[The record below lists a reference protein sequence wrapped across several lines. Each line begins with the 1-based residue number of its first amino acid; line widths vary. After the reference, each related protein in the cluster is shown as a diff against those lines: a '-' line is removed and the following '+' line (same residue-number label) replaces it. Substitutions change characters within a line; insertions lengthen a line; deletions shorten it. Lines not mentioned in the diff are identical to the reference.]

1 MKFTIKKLDLEKSLG
16 SLKKSSF
23 TAESLIITEFQQ
35 DKKKPNLSSLFSCI
49 DKRLNGYLSDSI
61 REDEFEFKVGETLVI
76 KLNSAE
82 RFNLDMQSTKKI
94 ILVGLG
100 EEKDFH
106 KKNERKAIASLV
118 RKVKAEK
125 LKSFAMEAVKDLA
138 LLVETSIL
146 VDYEFTKYKTEP
158 KKDKKEL
165 EEVLILSET
174 ASVKEKEII
183 SKAEIIANATNKA
196 RDLVWG
202 ASLRG
207 DS

>member
-1 MKFTIKKLDLEKSLG
+1 
-16 SLKKSSF
+16 
-23 TAESLIITEFQQ
+23 
-35 DKKKPNLSSLFSCI
+35 
-49 DKRLNGYLSDSI
+49 
-61 REDEFEFKVGETLVI
+61 
-76 KLNSAE
+76 
-82 RFNLDMQSTKKI
+82 MQSTKKI